1 MAFLIYFVLPF
12 GGSLLLQGAMF
23 YGAYRIAGRPRPTLR
38 GVGIAVVFTLASI
51 CFSML
56 GNTWVNLFFAVI
68 LFPFVARWVFQ
79 ASRGVLVPYLIQSV
93 AVFLADAVVVSC
105 MQYLYVTGI
114 LYLNA
119 AELGY
124 ILQVSC
130 ARMTELMVILLISLA
145 AEKRMEG
152 HVSVHQVLLSV
163 LLPVFSIFNLYVMM
177 YLLQIF
183 FTLAGM
189 SLFLLNL
196 GMLIG
201 LNIYFCLL
209 VDTMSKNHRLEIERN
224 LYRQQ
229 AVQYQYYKQQEEKY
243 EASRKL
249 IHDIRNHIQAM
260 ESLYSREKAMEAAG
274 YAGDIHRMLNQFGQ
288 KYYTSEKLLNL
299 ILNDK
304 ADAMQRAGVREDIK
318 VGELSLD
325 FMEST
330 DVTALFANLL
340 DNAIA
345 AATGSRG
352 KYVRLRVGEARQF
365 VSVVVENGCDSRPL
379 PRDGAFRSRKPGHEG
394 LGLEIIQRTVAR
406 YGGDVSFEWREG
418 VFYTRVLLGNCKVD
432 GL

>member
-1 MAFLIYFVLPF
+1 MAFLIYFLLPL

-23 YGAYRIAGRPRPTLR
+23 YGAYRIAGRPRPTL
-38 GVGIAVVFTLASI
+38 GGIGLAVVFSLTGVG
-51 CFSML
+51 FSVL
-56 GNTWVNLFFAVI
+56 GNTWVNLLFAVI
-68 LFPFVARWVFQ
+68 MFPFVARWVFR
-79 ASRGVLVPYLIQSV
+79 ASRAAIVPYFILSA
-93 AVFLADAVVVSC
+93 AVFLADAVVISG
-105 MQYLYVTGI
+105 MQFLLVTGM
-114 LYLNA
+114 LSLNA
-119 AELGY
+119 VELGY
-124 ILQVSC
+124 ILQVFC
-130 ARMTELMVILLISLA
+130 ARMAEFMVILLVSLA
-145 AEKRMEG
+145 AEKRTEG
-152 HVSVHQVLLSV
+152 HVALRQVLLSI
-163 LLPVFSIFNLYVMM
+163 LLPAFSLFNLYAMV

-183 FTLAGM
+183 FTLEGM
-189 SLFLLNL
+189 VLLVLDL

-209 VDTMSKNHRLEIERN
+209 VDTIGKNHRLEVERN

-229 AVQYQYYKQQEEKY
+229 ALQYQYHERQEEKY

-260 ESLYSREKAMEAAG
+260 EALYSREGAMEAAR
-274 YAGDIHRMLNQFGQ
+274 YAGDIQRMLNQFGQ

-304 ADAMQRAGVREDIK
+304 AEAMRQAGVREDIK

-345 AATGSRG
+345 AAATSRER
-352 KYVRLRVGEARQF
+352 YVRLRVGEARQF
-365 VSVVVENGCDSRPL
+365 VSIVMENGCDNRP
-379 PRDGAFRSRKPGHEG
+379 RRKGSGFYSRKPGHEG

-418 VFYTRVLLGNCKVD
+418 VFYTRVLLGN
-432 GL
+432 